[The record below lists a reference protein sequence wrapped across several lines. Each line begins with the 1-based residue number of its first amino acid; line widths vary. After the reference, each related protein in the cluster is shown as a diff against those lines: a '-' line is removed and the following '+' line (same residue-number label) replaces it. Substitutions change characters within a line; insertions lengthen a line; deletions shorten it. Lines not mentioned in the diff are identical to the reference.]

1 MKTRSVFLFFAA
13 FSTAVSSVSLLDAK
27 RKNTRVTI
35 DARSTEVFEAMKTR
49 ATGGL
54 SYVFLEGKQFGGLTK
69 DRSLEEMPFETIALE
84 LSSRLKKRSMF
95 QASNHDNA
103 DMLLMVS
110 WGTTDAPLDWA
121 ELSGQTDFG
130 GDPNGASEVPGGDP
144 SGGGDSA
151 LPELDHTLVNIDS
164 AGGEDS
170 RNSTASLLGIER
182 AVEESRNLKQRSYEL
197 REMLEAERY
206 FIVVQAFDYQKM
218 KSKEGIVLLWSTRF
232 SMDTIGAS
240 FEDAYLSLSRAAQPY
255 FGENLDDLK
264 REKTIVG
271 IGEGTVGELEVID
284 VADEVKNI
292 E

>member
-1 MKTRSVFLFFAA
+1 MRNRSVALFLAA
-13 FSTAVSSVSLLDAK
+13 FSLAVSSVSLLDAK

-35 DARSTEVFEAMKTR
+35 DARSTELFEAMK
-49 ATGGL
+49 AGSPSGL
-54 SYVFLEGKQFGGLTK
+54 SYVFLEGKQFSGLTK
-69 DRSLEEMPFETIALE
+69 DRMLEEMPFETIALE
-84 LSSRLKKRSMF
+84 LSSRLEKRSMY
-95 QASNHDNA
+95 QALNHDDA

-130 GDPNGASEVPGGDP
+130 GDPNGESQVPGGDP
-144 SGGGDSA
+144 SSGGDNS

-164 AGGEDS
+164 RSGDNS

-182 AVEESRNLKQRSYEL
+182 AVEESRNVKQRSYEL
-197 REMLEAERY
+197 KQMLESERY

-232 SMDTIGAS
+232 SMDTIGAN

-284 VADEVKNI
+284 VAEEAKDI